1 MISLY
6 DLAKDLEPKLHDF
19 EFAERTS
26 KTVSLLVALQV
37 LPIKRQAQHAKLHT
51 TFAALFVAAYDQ
63 GSEFCLE
70 FSSSAYN
77 RAFNIP
83 SSSFHYIKL
92 MEANGLIDPIGP
104 KQWKITSKLEQA
116 VAPLRYVE
124 PQASQLRDFSLSI

>member
-37 LPIKRQAQHAKLHT
+37 LQIKRQAQHAKLHT

-63 GSEFCLE
+63 GSELCLQ

-83 SSSFHYIKL
+83 SSSFYCIKL
-92 MEANGLIDPIGP
+92 MEANGLIEPIGP
-104 KQWKITSKLEQA
+104 KQ
-116 VAPLRYVE
+116 
-124 PQASQLRDFSLSI
+124 

>member
-6 DLAKDLEPKLHDF
+6 DLAKDLEPKLNDF

-70 FSSSAYN
+70 FSSSA
-77 RAFNIP
+77 FNIP

-104 KQWKITSKLEQA
+104 KQWRITSKLEQA

-124 PQASQLRDFSLSI
+124 PQASQLHDFSLSI